1 MWPALLTCNI
11 EKKNF
16 KAQKITTTLS
26 PRGMEE
32 LLREWPSV
40 LFRKMPC
47 LYV

>member
-32 LLREWPSV
+32 LLLKGMAFCSV
-40 LFRKMPC
+40 
-47 LYV
+47 